1 MKEIR
6 KVRQSAVLTGI
17 DTAAFFQLSIT
28 TRDVAA
34 DYLTASKLTFTIRS
48 RTFDRLY
55 QQREKST
62 REALL

>member
-1 MKEIR
+1 M
-6 KVRQSAVLTGI
+6 VSGI
-17 DTAAFFQLSIT
+17 FQLSIT

-55 QQREKST
+55 QQREQST